1 MAKDLF
7 NRYIWLVDTIYRQ
20 PEGLT
25 FEEINEK
32 WVRSGSSDGNPIP
45 LRTFHNHRA
54 AIEVLFEINIECN
67 KSTYRYTIDN
77 AEDLEKGGVR
87 RWLLNT
93 FAVNNLINESHKLK
107 QRILFEDIPS
117 GQQFLTTII
126 EAMRDGVKLEMTYQ
140 SYWNDKATTFMFEPY
155 FVKVFKQRWYVIGNS
170 DHVRIYALDRIQEL
184 STSTTK
190 FSMPAD
196 LDPEA
201 YFYNCFGII
210 HDADVSPQK
219 IKLKIT
225 SGQANYLRALPMHHS
240 QKEIERT
247 PESSIFTY
255 YIKPTFDF
263 RQEILSLGEVAEVL
277 SPDSF
282 REEIGNIALKMSSY
296 YQKNKFSS

>member
-32 WVRSGSSDGNPIP
+32 WERSSSSDRNPIP

-54 AIEVLFEINIECN
+54 AIEELFEINIECN

-77 AEDLEKGGVR
+77 AGDLEKGGVR

-107 QRILFEDIPS
+107 QRILFEEIPS

-126 EAMRDGVKLEMTYQ
+126 EAMRDGAMLEMTYQ
-140 SYWNDKATTFMFEPY
+140 SYWSDKAHTFMFEPY
-155 FVKVFKQRWYVIGNS
+155 FVKMFKQRWYVIGKS
-170 DHVRIYALDRIQEL
+170 DTVRIHALDRIQVL
-184 STSTTK
+184 VASTAK
-190 FSMPAD
+190 FNMPAD

-201 YFYNCFGII
+201 YFYDCFGII
-210 HDADVSPQK
+210 HDADVSPVE
-219 IKLKIT
+219 IKLKI
-225 SGQANYLRALPMHHS
+225 SSSQAKYIRALPLHHS
-240 QKEIERT
+240 QNEIETT

-263 RQEILSLGEVAEVL
+263 RQEILSLGEDAEVL
-277 SPDSF
+277 SPAAF
-282 REEIGNIALKMSSY
+282 MEELRNVTVKMYKSY
-296 YQKNKFSS
+296 KER